1 MNSGPDK
8 NTFRPR
14 EAKGRGRALARQT
27 FELQTLE
34 LLVEHGEKLENLLE
48 ESAQRL
54 TAMEL
59 ADAGTEN

>member
-1 MNSGPDK
+1 MNRRTETK
-8 NTFRPR
+8 AFRPQ
-14 EAKGRGRALARQT
+14 EAKWRGRALARQT

-48 ESAQRL
+48 ESAHRL

-59 ADAGTEN
+59 ADAVTDN